1 MDENTENLPGTPPE
15 VAEAAGAVNLLPEK
29 SQKLYKI
36 AYNQFMKWKQ
46 EKKITSFSERVILA
60 YFADLSSKYKISTL
74 WTYYSMLRSTL
85 NINHNINIEQY
96 HKLRAFLKRQ
106 GENYQPKKAK
116 TLSPQQITK
125 FITEAPDVK
134 YLATKV
140 ALIMGIMGACR
151 TQELHSM
158 RIQDIKDLNS
168 AFLVTLPNTKT
179 KIRRSFTV
187 TEDYYL
193 ICKKYLD
200 LRPAEVQSDV
210 FFLNYQNG
218 KCTMQRIGINKFGG
232 MPKEV
237 AAYLGLPNPEL
248 FTGHSFRRSSATL
261 LVDGGG
267 DITDLKRHGGW
278 KSSSVAEGYIDN
290 SVKYK
295 LETSKKIFK
304 QVNPSSTPCTSI
316 RAPVMAENCENIEEY
331 AAVNCD
337 NVVMNPSPPCTSS
350 ETNCGLRETSNFV
363 KNSHSLSSNV
373 SVDMKGKPIQISNCS
388 GHFTFNFL
396 AKTSNNNN

>member
-168 AFLVTLPNTKT
+168 AFLVRLAAPLTLNPIGHWNMAVWPNLVPSTLSV
-179 KIRRSFTV
+179 RWGPD
-187 TEDYYL
+187 TE
-193 ICKKYLD
+193 I
-200 LRPAEVQSDV
+200 ASQ
-210 FFLNYQNG
+210 
-218 KCTMQRIGINKFGG
+218 CT
-232 MPKEV
+232 
-237 AAYLGLPNPEL
+237 AA
-248 FTGHSFRRSSATL
+248 
-261 LVDGGG
+261 
-267 DITDLKRHGGW
+267 
-278 KSSSVAEGYIDN
+278 
-290 SVKYK
+290 
-295 LETSKKIFK
+295 
-304 QVNPSSTPCTSI
+304 
-316 RAPVMAENCENIEEY
+316 
-331 AAVNCD
+331 
-337 NVVMNPSPPCTSS
+337 
-350 ETNCGLRETSNFV
+350 
-363 KNSHSLSSNV
+363 
-373 SVDMKGKPIQISNCS
+373 
-388 GHFTFNFL
+388 
-396 AKTSNNNN
+396 

>member
-1 MDENTENLPGTPPE
+1 MVTPRTNSPDNSYTREHPERFSTAGPAGPLGYAADTQADLLLDLDLQDPSDASTYAVTHHRRRWFSNKEKPVSGPTKVAGSLDGGLQNNLESSVSDLSERSIVDGSDVVYVATCYYGRLAAIVRIVLNFDFLRKFITDECFYKRLSSVIMDENTENLPGTPPE

-168 AFLVTLPNTKT
+168 AFLPKFITIVNPWG
-179 KIRRSFTV
+179 
-187 TEDYYL
+187 
-193 ICKKYLD
+193 
-200 LRPAEVQSDV
+200 
-210 FFLNYQNG
+210 NYPHSS
-218 KCTMQRIGINKFGG
+218 RI
-232 MPKEV
+232 
-237 AAYLGLPNPEL
+237 
-248 FTGHSFRRSSATL
+248 T
-261 LVDGGG
+261 
-267 DITDLKRHGGW
+267 
-278 KSSSVAEGYIDN
+278 
-290 SVKYK
+290 K
-295 LETSKKIFK
+295 LERARAHPRAGLGPISWYETGISKQKTTEPIFFITH
-304 QVNPSSTPCTSI
+304 QYIITPK
-316 RAPVMAENCENIEEY
+316 
-331 AAVNCD
+331 
-337 NVVMNPSPPCTSS
+337 
-350 ETNCGLRETSNFV
+350 LKF
-363 KNSHSLSSNV
+363 KWH
-373 SVDMKGKPIQISNCS
+373 
-388 GHFTFNFL
+388 
-396 AKTSNNNN
+396 

>member
-179 KIRRSFTV
+179 KIRRSFTLDV
-187 TEDYYL
+187 YTKKHFPNEDCQIIKHLLTLFSVYEKMGNFNL
-193 ICKKYLD
+193 VLVIVVVKG
-200 LRPAEVQSDV
+200 
-210 FFLNYQNG
+210 QNG
-218 KCTMQRIGINKFGG
+218 HL
-232 MPKEV
+232 MPK
-237 AAYLGLPNPEL
+237 
-248 FTGHSFRRSSATL
+248 
-261 LVDGGG
+261 
-267 DITDLKRHGGW
+267 
-278 KSSSVAEGYIDN
+278 
-290 SVKYK
+290 
-295 LETSKKIFK
+295 KKF
-304 QVNPSSTPCTSI
+304 
-316 RAPVMAENCENIEEY
+316 
-331 AAVNCD
+331 
-337 NVVMNPSPPCTSS
+337 
-350 ETNCGLRETSNFV
+350 
-363 KNSHSLSSNV
+363 
-373 SVDMKGKPIQISNCS
+373 
-388 GHFTFNFL
+388 
-396 AKTSNNNN
+396 

>member
-116 TLSPQQITK
+116 TVSPQQITK

-179 KIRRSFTV
+179 KIRRSFTENCYEINTYDAPV
-187 TEDYYL
+187 QRLGFIVFLGMMGDSSPMTAAGRHSLNKSLE
-193 ICKKYLD
+193 
-200 LRPAEVQSDV
+200 AEVA
-210 FFLNYQNG
+210 
-218 KCTMQRIGINKFGG
+218 IG
-232 MPKEV
+232 V
-237 AAYLGLPNPEL
+237 PEQ
-248 FTGHSFRRSSATL
+248 A
-261 LVDGGG
+261 
-267 DITDLKRHGGW
+267 
-278 KSSSVAEGYIDN
+278 
-290 SVKYK
+290 
-295 LETSKKIFK
+295 
-304 QVNPSSTPCTSI
+304 
-316 RAPVMAENCENIEEY
+316 
-331 AAVNCD
+331 
-337 NVVMNPSPPCTSS
+337 
-350 ETNCGLRETSNFV
+350 
-363 KNSHSLSSNV
+363 
-373 SVDMKGKPIQISNCS
+373 
-388 GHFTFNFL
+388 
-396 AKTSNNNN
+396 

>member
-1 MDENTENLPGTPPE
+1 MDENTENLPGTPPK

-140 ALIMGIMGACR
+140 RNYCFKIM
-151 TQELHSM
+151 L
-158 RIQDIKDLNS
+158 
-168 AFLVTLPNTKT
+168 
-179 KIRRSFTV
+179 
-187 TEDYYL
+187 
-193 ICKKYLD
+193 
-200 LRPAEVQSDV
+200 
-210 FFLNYQNG
+210 
-218 KCTMQRIGINKFGG
+218 
-232 MPKEV
+232 
-237 AAYLGLPNPEL
+237 
-248 FTGHSFRRSSATL
+248 
-261 LVDGGG
+261 
-267 DITDLKRHGGW
+267 
-278 KSSSVAEGYIDN
+278 
-290 SVKYK
+290 
-295 LETSKKIFK
+295 
-304 QVNPSSTPCTSI
+304 
-316 RAPVMAENCENIEEY
+316 
-331 AAVNCD
+331 
-337 NVVMNPSPPCTSS
+337 
-350 ETNCGLRETSNFV
+350 
-363 KNSHSLSSNV
+363 
-373 SVDMKGKPIQISNCS
+373 
-388 GHFTFNFL
+388 
-396 AKTSNNNN
+396 